1 MKKIYALFLICGMTL
16 GFSACGGEPG
26 EPVEQPPQ
34 ESGTELPEAMATMS
48 APIHALAETM
58 LNTGM
63 DYRPDDPEFFW
74 NSLHFFLETYG
85 NRHEEVGLSDEGVMR
100 VPRKTMQEHAI
111 ALFSSYNDLSEL
123 PESLSSRIAYESSWD
138 AYLIYSEEYTPYTLA
153 LAELSEENGTYRL
166 EAALSGIDGE
176 TVGVWEVELVK
187 NTYADGIQNPLYPYS
202 IASMRSLAAQKDQAV
217 FNGLT
222 DPHTAEVTLSDG
234 TVAAFQFDT
243 DSEVSK
249 ALQNLDIGEG
259 FTIEYLTDEKNG
271 TAKIV
276 SAE

>member
-16 GFSACGGEPG
+16 GLSACGGESG
-26 EPVEQPPQ
+26 EPAEQPPQ
-34 ESGTELPEAMATMS
+34 ESNTELPEAMATMS

-63 DYRPDDPEFFW
+63 DYQPDDPEFFW

-85 NRHEEVGLSDEGVMR
+85 NRHEAVGLSDEGVMR

-111 ALFSSYNDLSEL
+111 ALFSAYNDLLEL
-123 PESLSSRIAYESSWD
+123 PENLSSRIAYDSSWD
-138 AYLIYSEEYTPYTLA
+138 AYLVYSEDYAPYTLA
-153 LAELSEENGTYRL
+153 LADLSEESGTYRL

-222 DPHTAEVTLSDG
+222 DSHTAEVTLSDG

>member
-16 GFSACGGEPG
+16 GLSACGGESG

-34 ESGTELPEAMATMS
+34 ESNTELPEAMATMS

-63 DYRPDDPEFFW
+63 DYQPDDPEFFW

-85 NRHEEVGLSDEGVMR
+85 NRHEAVGLSDDGVMR

-111 ALFSSYNDLSEL
+111 ALFSAYNDLLEL
-123 PESLSSRIAYESSWD
+123 PENLSSRIAYDSSWD
-138 AYLIYSEEYTPYTLA
+138 AYLVYSEDYAPYTLA

-222 DPHTAEVTLSDG
+222 DSHTAEVTLSDG

>member
-16 GFSACGGEPG
+16 GLSACGGGPEKPA
-26 EPVEQPPQ
+26 EQPPL
-34 ESGTELPEAMATMS
+34 ENETELPETMTTMS

-58 LNTGM
+58 LDTGI
-63 DYRPDDPEFFW
+63 DYQPDDPEFFW
-74 NSLHFFLETYG
+74 NSLHFFLQTYG
-85 NRHEEVGLSDEGVMR
+85 NRHGAVGLSDDGVMR

-111 ALFSSYNDLSEL
+111 ALFSVYDDLPEL
-123 PESLSSRIAYESSWD
+123 PESLSGRIVYDESWD
-138 AYLIYSEEYTPYTLA
+138 AYLVYSEEYEPYTLA
-153 LAELSEENGTYRL
+153 LAELSEEKGTYRL
-166 EAALSGIDGE
+166 EAALSGVDGE

-187 NTYADGIQNPLYPYS
+187 NTYADGIQDPLYPYS
-202 IASMRSLAAQKDQAV
+202 VASMHSLEAQKDQAI

-222 DPHTAEVTLSDG
+222 DAHTAEVTLSDG
-234 TVAAFQFDT
+234 TVAAFQFDA

-259 FTIEYLTDEKNG
+259 FTIEYLTDEEKG

-276 SAE
+276 RAE

>member
-63 DYRPDDPEFFW
+63 DYQPDDPEFFW

-85 NRHEEVGLSDEGVMR
+85 NRHEAVGLSDDGIMR

-111 ALFSSYNDLSEL
+111 ALFSAYGDLLEL
-123 PESLSSRIAYESSWD
+123 PESLSGRIAYDSSWD
-138 AYLIYSEEYTPYTLA
+138 AYLVYSEEYAPYTLA
-153 LAELSEENGTYRL
+153 LAELSEENGTYHL

-202 IASMRSLAAQKDQAV
+202 VASMRSLAAQKDQAV

-222 DPHTAEVTLSDG
+222 DSHTAEVTLSDG
-234 TVAAFQFDT
+234 TVAAFQFDA

-259 FTIEYLTDEKNG
+259 FTIEYQTDEKNG

-276 SAE
+276 RAE